1 MYNAYLILGLQAYI
15 PNTRGVTVVEL
26 RRFLKEKGC
35 NVYGVKTI
43 PDKPFAFVTFGER
56 SSLVH
61 ALDMNVLDI
70 GSKSIFCVE
79 YKDPSRKKK

>member
-1 MYNAYLILGLQAYI
+1 M
-15 PNTRGVTVVEL
+15 
-26 RRFLKEKGC
+26 
-35 NVYGVKTI
+35 YGVKTI